1 MARTKKIVSKK
12 KTAPKVEKKTTP
24 RKKTVTKKTTTKKKV
39 LSFKDSILKKL
50 NSNPLVG
57 SILKIVTIVIG
68 IFLVVVLA
76 DYAVQYVR
84 NERSVAVVNG
94 RRISKAEWHRVLEKV
109 SGQAVA
115 ESLIN
120 DSIVMLEAKKADVKV
135 TQEEIDK
142 RVEQIKED
150 IGGEDAFNTAMK
162 AANYEL
168 KDLEDNIRIDMYYTK
183 LIGPSINYSDDDVKA
198 FFEQYSNVLFAK
210 ETDALK
216 EGEKLDYETF
226 KEKTTEYYIAQM
238 VGQEKQNWLLNKTE
252 EYSIQDNSREKP
264 VYKFFGTINQ
274 ITRNLFNRPAK

>member
-1 MARTKKIVSKK
+1 
-12 KTAPKVEKKTTP
+12 
-24 RKKTVTKKTTTKKKV
+24 
-39 LSFKDSILKKL
+39 
-50 NSNPLVG
+50 
-57 SILKIVTIVIG
+57 
-68 IFLVVVLA
+68 
-76 DYAVQYVR
+76 
-84 NERSVAVVNG
+84 
-94 RRISKAEWHRVLEKV
+94 
-109 SGQAVA
+109 
-115 ESLIN
+115 
-120 DSIVMLEAKKADVKV
+120 MLEAKKADVKV
-135 TQEEIDK
+135 TKEEIDE

-252 EYSIQDNSREKP
+252 EYAIQDNSREKP